1 MGAKSKIGGS
11 LFNSLSYYHQHHHF
25 PSPGPDGM
33 PEDEWCDE
41 YAVAKGAGCGCGS
54 TWIFFIFLLLIL
66 LLFI

>member
-1 MGAKSKIGGS
+1 MGANSKIGGS

-25 PSPGPDGM
+25 PRPGPDGM

>member
-25 PSPGPDGM
+25 PSPHPDGV
-33 PEDEWCDE
+33 PQEEWCDE
-41 YAVAKGAGCGCGS
+41 YAVAKGAGWGS
-54 TWIFFIFLLLIL
+54 TWIFFIFLILIL